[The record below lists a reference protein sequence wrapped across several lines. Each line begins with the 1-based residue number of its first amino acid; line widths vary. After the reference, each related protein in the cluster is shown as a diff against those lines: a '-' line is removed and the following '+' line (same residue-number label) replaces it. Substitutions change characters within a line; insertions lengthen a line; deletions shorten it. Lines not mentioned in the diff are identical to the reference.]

1 VMECC
6 CSLYLLPH
14 AFSSRLPNWVYIP
27 SHSIFTPYLP
37 NLSSNS
43 IHHRDLLT
51 FSNIFLSLFHPE
63 TLKVASSSIHFL
75 ASSPIVQVAS
85 HYLNQSFMLFV

>member
-27 SHSIFTPYLP
+27 SHSIFIPYLP

-43 IHHRDLLT
+43 IHHRDL
-51 FSNIFLSLFHPE
+51 FSLFQ
-63 TLKVASSSIHFL
+63 T
-75 ASSPIVQVAS
+75 
-85 HYLNQSFMLFV
+85 SFSLSFIRKHQR